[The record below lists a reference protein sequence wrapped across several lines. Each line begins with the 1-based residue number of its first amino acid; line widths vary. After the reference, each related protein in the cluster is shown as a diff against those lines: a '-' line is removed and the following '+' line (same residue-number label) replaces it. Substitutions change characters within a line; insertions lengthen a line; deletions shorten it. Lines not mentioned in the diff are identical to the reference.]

1 MICDTLEVPNE
12 VERADKITE
21 EHLIKQAILT
31 LFSTL
36 IASLKD
42 QSQRYNGMILP
53 LIKSAVE
60 PGSDMQVYLM
70 EEALDLWSNILIQAP
85 TPASP
90 EVLNLVASI
99 FPLLEIGSENL
110 RTVLTIL
117 DSYVLLAPE
126 AMLDDTVRQRI
137 LSSTNNILAE
147 SKRETA
153 GLVTTV
159 VENMIR
165 AAQALGGA
173 DGVALIAKDLHE
185 SGYSK
190 TIFEGLHDA
199 WVANESFGPDRKVC
213 NQPHTSS

>member
-1 MICDTLEVPNE
+1 
-12 VERADKITE
+12 
-21 EHLIKQAILT
+21 
-31 LFSTL
+31 
-36 IASLKD
+36 
-42 QSQRYNGMILP
+42 MILP

-60 PGSDMQVYLM
+60 PGSDMQIYLM

-85 TPASP
+85 TPTSS
-90 EVLNLVASI
+90 EVLNLVESI

-117 DSYVLLAPE
+117 DSYVLFAPE
-126 AMLDDTVRQRI
+126 AMLGDTVRQRI
-137 LSSTNNILAE
+137 LSNMNNILSG

-185 SGYSK
+185 GGYSK

-199 WVANESFGPDRKVC
+199 WVANESFGPDRKVRHPIS
-213 NQPHTSS
+213 NLLIRMSHRP